1 VQTERQLIFHKH
13 YFVEFYSAQTKKVQE
28 KIDYVFKILRSVD
41 KVPKKFLD
49 HMTGT
54 DGLFEIRVEVG
65 SNIFR
70 IFCCFDKGNLVV
82 LFNGFQKKSQKTPRQ
97 EIELAERLKKEYFEQ
112 KKEKDMK
119 KKNIKDA
126 RTFDELLDIK
136 YGKIGNSKRDKF
148 EEKAQ
153 YFVISEMLK
162 EARKE
167 AHMTQDE
174 LAEKVGTKKS
184 YISRLENGKCDIQ
197 LSTLYRIFEH
207 GLGRP
212 INLLIG

>member
-1 VQTERQLIFHKH
+1 
-13 YFVEFYSAQTKKVQE
+13 
-28 KIDYVFKILRSVD
+28 
-41 KVPKKFLD
+41 
-49 HMTGT
+49 M
-54 DGLFEIRVEVG
+54 
-65 SNIFR
+65 
-70 IFCCFDKGNLVV
+70 
-82 LFNGFQKKSQKTPRQ
+82 KS
-97 EIELAERLKKEYFEQ
+97 
-112 KKEKDMK
+112 
-119 KKNIKDA
+119 KNIKDA
-126 RTFDELLDIK
+126 KSFDELLDIK
-136 YGKIGNSKRDKF
+136 YGNIGSAKRDKF

-162 EARKE
+162 AARKE

-197 LSTLYRIFEH
+197 LSTLYRIFEF

>member
-1 VQTERQLIFHKH
+1 
-13 YFVEFYSAQTKKVQE
+13 
-28 KIDYVFKILRSVD
+28 
-41 KVPKKFLD
+41 
-49 HMTGT
+49 
-54 DGLFEIRVEVG
+54 
-65 SNIFR
+65 
-70 IFCCFDKGNLVV
+70 
-82 LFNGFQKKSQKTPRQ
+82 
-97 EIELAERLKKEYFEQ
+97 
-112 KKEKDMK
+112 MK
-119 KKNIKDA
+119 KKTIKDT

-136 YGKIGNSKRDKF
+136 YGKIGEPKRDKF

-167 AHMTQDE
+167 AHMTQDQ

-197 LSTLYRIFEH
+197 LSTLYRIFEF